1 MAFATGTSRGTFA
14 ICMPIAL
21 PLAFNRTNNQVT
33 PLVVACFTAVAG
45 GGVFGDHCSPL
56 SDTTVLS
63 SAGTAADHIDHVK
76 TQLPYALVCAA
87 AASYYFLIK
96 KPNARTLRG
105 RFTKRAAQ
113 TAQHSR

>member
-14 ICMPIAL
+14 VCMSTAL

-33 PLVVACFTAVAG
+33 PLVVACFAAVAS
-45 GGVFGDHCSPL
+45 GVFGDHCPLL
-56 SDTTVLS
+56 SDTTVLF
-63 SAGTAADHIDHVK
+63 SAGAAAGHIDYVK
-76 TQLPYALVCAA
+76 TQPPYTLVCAA

-96 KPNARTLRG
+96 KLNARALRG

>member
-1 MAFATGTSRGTFA
+1 MIKVLAKGTARWTRGTFA
-14 ICMPIAL
+14 VCMPIAL
-21 PLAFNRTNNQVT
+21 PLAFDRTNNQVT
-33 PLVVACFTAVAG
+33 PLVVACFAAVA

-87 AASYYFLIK
+87 AASIAYLFVGFLMV
-96 KPNARTLRG
+96 
-105 RFTKRAAQ
+105 
-113 TAQHSR
+113 